1 MAKVFIDNKEY
12 EVPNGKNMLEVCL
25 SLGMDLTYFCWHP
38 AMHSVGACRQ
48 CAVTQYRD
56 ENDTRGKLTM
66 ACMLDANEGTRISI
80 LDQKS
85 KDFRAGNIE
94 ALMIN
99 HPHDCPVC
107 DEGGECHLQDMTVM
121 SGHNYRRYRFKK
133 RTHLNQDLGPFI
145 KHEMNRCIQCYR
157 CVRFYNDYAGGK
169 DFGVFASSG
178 RVYFGRSESGTL
190 ESEFSGNLVE
200 VCPTGVF
207 TDKTLHK
214 HYTRKWDLTSAPSV
228 CHQCSVGCNTLAS
241 ERYGGLRRIMTRY
254 NGDVNGYF
262 LCDRGRFGYEY
273 VNDEKR
279 LTRAAQ
285 KENTSGP
292 EAFASVRKHLA
303 SSPKMIG
310 IGSPRASLESNF
322 MLKQLVGAENFYQG
336 IPGTEAGAVNTVLE
350 VLQNGK
356 VKTPSLKEIESY
368 DTIFILGEDLTNAA
382 PRIALSLRQAAKNL
396 PREKAYALRIQTW
409 NDAAIRE
416 VVQGE
421 TGPFFVATPYATKLE
436 DIATSSFH
444 GDTSSLVSLGKKI
457 AAHIRKGEQGLANH
471 DEETGFASATAKAL
485 SSSQKPLI
493 VSGTGM
499 MSKAIIRVAA
509 SIAGALKEAGK
520 EPGLV
525 FAVPEANSMGLS
537 MMGAAGALEEAADRV
552 AKENDITAVVLETD
566 LFYRTDKNT
575 ATGFLNRC
583 QKTILLDTLENQTT
597 PEVDFILPAGTFA
610 ESDGTL
616 VNNEGRAQRYYQV
629 FQPKNEMKSSW
640 AWLDMMIHNT
650 EDARPFDAIVSEM
663 AEHIPAFDKIK
674 TLAPAADYRI
684 GTQRIPRQTH
694 RFSGRTSI
702 NANVSVHEPKP
713 PVDKDSPLS
722 YTMEG
727 YQGQPP
733 SADIPYY
740 WSPGWNSIQSIN
752 KYQIEVGGELH
763 GGNPGIRLIEPQEDG
778 ATVFEENIVSAG
790 KGRFEILPAWDIFGS
805 GEMSALSPAV
815 AKRIPEA
822 AVSVSEKAL
831 QGSGL
836 SGAEKIRIN
845 YHSGDIVLPVKV
857 DNSLP
862 DNVLLFPKGF
872 KETAGM
878 QFPLYGDIAGV

>member
-133 RTHLNQDLGPFI
+133 RTHLNQDLGPFV

-190 ESEFSGNLVE
+190 ENEFSGNLVE

-285 KENTSGP
+285 KENASGQ
-292 EAFASVRKHLA
+292 EAFESVKA
-303 SSPKMIG
+303 WINTKPKMIG

-322 MLKQLVGAENFYQG
+322 MLKKLVGAENFYQG
-336 IPGTEAGAVNTVLE
+336 IPNTEAGVVDTVVH

-356 VKTPSLKEIESY
+356 VRTPSLKEIESY
-368 DTIFILGEDLTNAA
+368 DTVFILGEDVTNSA
-382 PRIALSLRQAAKNL
+382 PMIALSLRQAAKNL
-396 PREKAYALRIQTW
+396 PRQKAYDLRIQTW

-421 TGPFFVATPYATKLE
+421 TGPFYIATPYATKLE
-436 DIATSSFH
+436 DIASSAYH
-444 GDTSSLVSLGKKI
+444 GDTSGLVALGKKI
-457 AAHIRKGEQGLANH
+457 AKYIQTGGQGAEN
-471 DEETGFASATAKAL
+471 DAASAFALDTAKAL
-485 SSSQKPLI
+485 SASKKPLI
-493 VSGTGM
+493 VSGSGM
-499 MSKAIIRVAA
+499 MSKAIVECAA
-509 SIAGALKEAGK
+509 TIAGVLKDSGKDAGI
-520 EPGLV
+520 V
-525 FAVPEANSMGLS
+525 FAVPEANSIGLAVI
-537 MMGAAGALEEAADRV
+537 GASGALNDAVQRV
-552 AKENDITAVVLETD
+552 SKEDSITAVILETD
-566 LFYRTDKNT
+566 LFYRAGKHVAAD
-575 ATGFLNRC
+575 FLQRC
-583 QKTILLDTLENQTT
+583 HKTVLIDTLENPTT

-610 ESDGTL
+610 EADGTL
-616 VNNEGRAQRYYQV
+616 INNEGRAQRFYQV

-640 AWLDMMIHNT
+640 AWLDMMIHQS
-650 EDARPFDAIVSEM
+650 EEARPFDAIIAEM
-663 AEHIPAFDKIK
+663 TDAIPALEKIK

-684 GTQRIPRQTH
+684 GTQKIPRQTH
-694 RFSGRTSI
+694 RFSGRTSM

-713 PVDKDSPLS
+713 PVDQDSPLT

-727 YQGQPP
+727 YQGAPP
-733 SADIPYY
+733 AADIPYY
-740 WSPGWNSIQSIN
+740 WSPGWNSVQSIN
-752 KYQIEVGGELH
+752 KYQIEVGGALH
-763 GGNPGIRLIEPQEDG
+763 GGNPGIRLIEAKENG
-778 ATVFEENIVSAG
+778 ISVFENSSTRDSNNG
-790 KGRFEILPAWDIFGS
+790 FEILPEWNIFGS
-805 GEMSALSPAV
+805 GELSSLSPAV
-815 AKRIPEA
+815 AKRIPETRVA
-822 AVSVSEKAL
+822 ISEQAL
-831 QGSGL
+831 KNSGL
-836 SGAEKIRIN
+836 SGTGRIKV
-845 YHSGDIVLPVKV
+845 SFGTGEISLAVKV

-862 DNVLLFPKGF
+862 DNVLLLPKGF
-872 KETAGM
+872 KETAGLE
-878 QFPLYGDIAGV
+878 FPLYGNITSA

>member
-133 RTHLNQDLGPFI
+133 RTHINQDLGPFLN
-145 KHEMNRCIQCYR
+145 HEMNRCIQCYR

-178 RVYFGRSESGTL
+178 RVYFGRSEPGTL
-190 ESEFSGNLVE
+190 ENEFSGNLVE

-207 TDKTLHK
+207 TDKTLRK

-279 LTRAAQ
+279 LTRTAQ
-285 KENTSGP
+285 RENVSGQ
-292 EAFASVRKHLA
+292 EAFGSVQALIGSK
-303 SSPKMIG
+303 PGMIG

-322 MLKQLVGAENFYQG
+322 MLKRLVGAENFYQG
-336 IPGTEAGAVNTVLE
+336 IPNTEAGVVNTVLH

-356 VKTPSLKEIESY
+356 VHTPSLKEIESY
-368 DTIFILGEDLTNAA
+368 DTVFILGEDVTNSA
-382 PRIALSLRQAAKNL
+382 PMIALSLRQAAKNL
-396 PREKAYALRIQTW
+396 PRQKAYDLRIQTW

-421 TGPFFVATPYATKLE
+421 TGPFFIATPYATKLE
-436 DIATSSFH
+436 DIASSAFH
-444 GDTSSLVSLGKKI
+444 GDTSGLVALGKKI
-457 AAHIRKGEQGLANH
+457 AAYIQKGGQEAGNDAAS
-471 DEETGFASATAKAL
+471 EFASNTARAL
-485 SSSQKPLI
+485 SASRKPLI
-493 VSGTGM
+493 VSGSGM
-499 MSKAIIRVAA
+499 MSKAIVECA
-509 SIAGALKEAGK
+509 STIAGALKDAGK
-520 EPGLV
+520 DAGIV
-525 FAVPEANSMGLS
+525 FAVPEANSLGLA
-537 MMGAAGALEEAADRV
+537 MIGASGALNEAFERV
-552 AKENDITAVVLETD
+552 SREDNITAVVLETD
-566 LFYRTDKNT
+566 LFYRAEKKVADD
-575 ATGFLNRC
+575 FLRSC
-583 QKTILLDTLENQTT
+583 HKTILIDTLENQTT
-597 PEVDFILPAGTFA
+597 PAVDFILPAGSFA
-610 ESDGTL
+610 EADGTL
-616 VNNEGRAQRYYQV
+616 VNNEGRAQRFYQV

-640 AWLDMMIHNT
+640 AWLDMMVHQT
-650 EDARPFDAIVSEM
+650 AEARPFDAIIAEM
-663 AEHIPAFDKIK
+663 TTAIPAFEKIK
-674 TLAPAADYRI
+674 ILAPPADYRI
-684 GTQRIPRQTH
+684 GTQKIPRQTH
-694 RFSGRTSI
+694 RFSGRTSM

-713 PVDKDSPLS
+713 PVDQDSPLS

-727 YQGQPP
+727 YQGKPP

-740 WSPGWNSIQSIN
+740 WAPGWNSVQSIN
-752 KYQIEVGGELH
+752 KYQIEVGGPLH
-763 GGNPGIRLIEPQEDG
+763 GGNPGIRLIEAKENG
-778 ATVFEENIVSAG
+778 TSVFETDSAPASNAG
-790 KGRFEILPAWDIFGS
+790 FEILPEWNIFGS

-822 AVSVSEKAL
+822 RVAISERAL
-831 QGSGL
+831 KNSGL
-836 SGAEKIRIN
+836 SGTEKIKIS
-845 YHSGDIVLPVKV
+845 YGTGEISLAVKV

-862 DNVLLFPKGF
+862 DNVLLLPKGF
-872 KETAGM
+872 KETVGLE
-878 QFPLYGDIAGV
+878 FPLHGNIAGV